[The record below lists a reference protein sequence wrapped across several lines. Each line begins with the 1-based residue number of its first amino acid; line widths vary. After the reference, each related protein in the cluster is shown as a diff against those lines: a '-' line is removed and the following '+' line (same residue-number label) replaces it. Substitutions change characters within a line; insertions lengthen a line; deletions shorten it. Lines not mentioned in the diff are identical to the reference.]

1 MVRSFICVEINDS
14 DVVNQIEEI
23 LTKIRFSGVR
33 TVKSF
38 QLHLTLKF
46 LGEIP
51 ESRISTIKKEIQT
64 INIPPFEISLQE
76 MGCFPNLNYIR
87 VVWIG
92 IKEGS
97 NNLKQL
103 AHMIEEKLNPIGFPK
118 EKRGFSPHLTLAR
131 IKKLQT
137 ADKKKLTTIIQE
149 SKEKSFGI
157 QLIEELI
164 LKKSTLTP
172 KGPIYED
179 LLVVPMKKKLQK
191 G

>member
-14 DVVNQIEEI
+14 DIVNQIEEI
-23 LTKIRFSGVR
+23 LSKIRFSGVR

-64 INIPPFEISLQE
+64 IKIHPFEISLE
-76 MGCFPNLNYIR
+76 GMGCFPNLNYIR

-92 IKEGS
+92 IKAGS

-103 AHMIEEKLNPIGFPK
+103 AYLIEEKLNPIGFPK

-131 IKKLQT
+131 IKKLPNP
-137 ADKKKLTTIIQE
+137 DKRKLTDFIQ
-149 SKEKSFGI
+149 SSNDLSFGV
-157 QLIEELI
+157 QMIEEFI

-179 LLVVPMKKKLQK
+179 LLIVPMKL
-191 G
+191 

>member
-23 LTKIRFSGVR
+23 ITKIRFGGVR

-92 IKEGS
+92 IKDGS

-103 AHMIEEKLNPIGFPK
+103 ADMIEEKLNPLGFPR

-131 IKKLQT
+131 VKKLSNS
-137 ADKKKLTTIIQE
+137 DKRQLTTIIQDL
-149 SKEKSFGI
+149 KEVPFGI
-157 QLIEELI
+157 QLIKEFI

-172 KGPIYED
+172 QGPIYED
-179 LLVVPMKKKLQK
+179 LIAVSMKK
-191 G
+191 

>member
-1 MVRSFICVEINDS
+1 MMVRSFICVEINDS
-14 DVVNQIEEI
+14 EVVKPIEE
-23 LTKIRFSGVR
+23 LLVKLRFNGVR
-33 TVKSF
+33 PVKSF

-46 LGEIP
+46 LGEVS
-51 ESRISTIKKEIQT
+51 ESQIGSIKQVIQL
-64 INIPPFEISLQE
+64 IEFSPFEISLTG

-92 IKEGS
+92 IREGS

-103 AHMIEEKLNPIGFPK
+103 ASMIEEKLNPLGFPR

-131 IKKLQT
+131 IKKLRNP
-137 ADKKKLTTIIQE
+137 DKRKLTAIIQS
-149 SKEKSFGI
+149 SKEISFGD
-157 QLIEELI
+157 QLIEEFI

-179 LLVVPMKKKLQK
+179 LLVVPAKE
-191 G
+191 

>member
-14 DVVNQIEEI
+14 EVVNQIEEI

-131 IKKLQT
+131 VKKLQNT
-137 ADKKKLTTIIQE
+137 DKKKLTTIIQE
-149 SKEKSFGI
+149 SKEKSFGVQMI
-157 QLIEELI
+157 KEFI
-164 LKKSTLTP
+164 LKKSTLKP

-179 LLVVPMKKKLQK
+179 LLVVPMKL
-191 G
+191 